1 MRLTTR
7 ITAITALLSV
17 MLGAGAAYAQE
28 QVAGKP
34 VDEGIGFQRPVT
46 ELARDLIW
54 MDNFLLYI
62 ITAITVLVMVLLA
75 IVILRFNKK
84 ANPEPRRFTH
94 NAALEVAWTAGPVLI
109 LFAIAIPSLQLLDKQ
124 LSVPEPD
131 VTIKAT
137 GYQWYWTYEYPE
149 HGIDMSAY
157 MIGLGEADLN
167 DEVRAELAEY
177 GYEEDEF
184 RLATDTRVVV
194 PVDRNVHLL
203 VTAGDVI
210 HAWTI
215 PSFGVKTDAIPGR
228 LNETWFRV
236 EEPGTY
242 FGQCSELC
250 GMQHAYMPIVVEAVP
265 QEEYDAWVAEE
276 VAKARGETDV
286 ADASATTATAGAE

>member
-7 ITAITALLSV
+7 ITAIMALLGA
-17 MLGAGAAYAQE
+17 MLGAAAASAQE

-34 VDEGIGFQRPVT
+34 VDEGVGFQRPVT

-62 ITAITVLVMVLLA
+62 ITGITVLVVALLA

-157 MIGLGEADLN
+157 MIGLGEANLN

-286 ADASATTATAGAE
+286 ADASAATATAGAE